1 MTRIQDPETLG
12 QVPQVDEQ
20 LTGRELTG
28 VVLAGGRSL
37 RMGRDKAWLE
47 SDAQPLLLR
56 QIGLLEQAGL
66 KSIAVAAGP
75 ENRPPLPATPAG
87 IPLLRD
93 RFPDSGPLAGV
104 EAGLGWAHA
113 CSPNGWTL
121 LVAVD
126 LPELSV
132 EWLRRLLVQ
141 IAPGT
146 GCVPSHQGRLEPLAA
161 IYPNQAWAIA
171 REQLEMQKASVQEFC
186 RRGLESGWMNR
197 WEQNAQDQRA
207 LLNWNTPSDWPG
219 GRSNPVP

>member
-1 MTRIQDPETLG
+1 MT
-12 QVPQVDEQ
+12 QVYEQ
-20 LTGRELTG
+20 LTGRELMG

-66 KSIAVAAGP
+66 QSIAVAAGP
-75 ENRPPLPATPAG
+75 ENRPPLPNTPSG

-93 RFPDSGPLAGV
+93 RFPDSGPMAGV

-113 CSPNGWTL
+113 RSPNGWTL

-132 EWLRRLLVQ
+132 DWLLRLMAQ
-141 IAPGT
+141 IAPDT
-146 GCVPSHQGRLEPLAA
+146 GCVPMHQGRLEPLAA
-161 IYPNQAWAIA
+161 IYPNQAWAVA
-171 REQLEMQKASVQEFC
+171 REHLETQKASVQEFC
-186 RRGLESGWMNR
+186 RRGLETGWMSR
-197 WEQNAQDQRA
+197 WELSAQDHHT
-207 LLNWNTPSDWPG
+207 LLNWNTPTDWPR
-219 GRSNPVP
+219 GRSIQVP

>member
-1 MTRIQDPETLG
+1 MT
-12 QVPQVDEQ
+12 QVYEQ
-20 LTGRELTG
+20 LTGRELMG

-66 KSIAVAAGP
+66 QSIAVAAGP
-75 ENRPPLPATPAG
+75 ESRPPLPNTPAA

-93 RFPDSGPLAGV
+93 RFPDSGPMAGV
-104 EAGLGWAHA
+104 EAGLAWAHA
-113 CSPNGWTL
+113 RCPNGWTL

-132 EWLRRLLVQ
+132 DWLQRLMAQ
-141 IAPGT
+141 IAPDT
-146 GCVPSHQGRLEPLAA
+146 GCVPMHQGRLEPLAA
-161 IYPNQAWAIA
+161 IYPNQAWAVA
-171 REQLEMQKASVQEFC
+171 REQLETQKASVQEFC
-186 RRGLESGWMNR
+186 RRGLETGWMSR
-197 WEQNAQDQRA
+197 WELSAQDHHT

-219 GRSNPVP
+219 GRSNEVP